1 MMKIGLLLVASLCFS
16 SLYAQDTTSNLT
28 TQNYKYKKAKKFDIT
43 NRPGDHLMF
52 QVAYDGWTGKP
63 DSISS
68 HQSGFS
74 RGLNIYIM
82 TDKPFKS
89 DPRFSLGLGIGIG
102 SSNIFF
108 KKESVDLRSLN
119 VRLPFIMLDST
130 THFKKYKVSQSFLE
144 IPLEFRYSSNPE
156 DVSKSWKI
164 AIGLKAG
171 TLINA
176 HTKGKD
182 LQDKNNATVNT
193 YTEKESSKKFFN
205 TTRLAGTA
213 RIGYGIFSFYGSY
226 ALNNVLKDV
235 AGAPMKLYEFGISL
249 SGL

>member
-1 MMKIGLLLVASLCFS
+1 MMKIGLFLLTCLSFTTVF
-16 SLYAQDTTSNLT
+16 AQETTPP
-28 TQNYKYKKAKKFDIT
+28 KAKKKFDIT
-43 NRPGDHLMF
+43 NRPGDHLMV
-52 QVAYDGWTGKP
+52 QVSYDGWNSMP
-63 DSISS
+63 DSISN

-74 RGLNIYIM
+74 KGLNIYLM
-82 TDKPFKS
+82 TDKPFKG
-89 DPRFSLGLGIGIG
+89 DPRFSIGLGVGVG
-102 SSNIFF
+102 SSNILF
-108 KKESVDLRSLN
+108 KKINVDVKSLGTL
-119 VRLPFIMLDST
+119 LPFTKLDST
-130 THFKKYKVSQSFLE
+130 NHFKKYKVSESFLE
-144 IPLEFRYSSNPE
+144 VPVEFRYSSNPAN
-156 DVSKSWKI
+156 SAKSWKI
-164 AIGLKAG
+164 ALGLKAG

-182 LQDKNNATVNT
+182 LQDKNNTTINS
-193 YTEKESSKKFFN
+193 YIEKENSKKFFN